1 MRLGRIVAAEEDF
14 DLLCGSSG
22 GDGRGLGC
30 LDNDR
35 EVEDFLVAVG
45 VWSCLAEEADAAGD
59 VRYGGIDGSIGCDGE
74 SAVRVAA

>member
-1 MRLGRIVAAEEDF
+1 MRLGRIVAAEEHF

-22 GDGRGLGC
+22 GDGRGFGR

-45 VWSCLAEEADAAGD
+45 VWSCLAEEADAASD
-59 VRYGGIDGSIGCDGE
+59 VRYGGIDGSIGRDGE